1 MYLLNRPW
9 PPGRT
14 DTNSGRT
21 ARMTT
26 STSTI
31 AAGTWNAD
39 ATHTDVSFKARHM
52 GVGKVRGNFELAS
65 GTLIIGENGITDSSV
80 TAVIDVHSVETKNPQ
95 RNDHVKSADFLH
107 AEQFPTIEFAS
118 TGVRDFDGENFTLVG
133 DLTVHGVTK
142 PIELAVEFNGALT
155 DAYGGERSGF
165 SATTTISR
173 SEFGI
178 DIQMGFGA
186 GNAVVSDK
194 IDIAIDIE
202 FVLATGE

>member
-1 MYLLNRPW
+1 
-9 PPGRT
+9 
-14 DTNSGRT
+14 
-21 ARMTT
+21 MTT
-26 STSTI
+26 STATAL

-39 ATHTDVSFKARHM
+39 PTHTDVSFKARHM
-52 GVGKVRGNFELAS
+52 GVGKVRGTFELTSATLTV
-65 GTLIIGENGITDSSV
+65 GTDGLTDSAV
-80 TAVIDVHSVETKNPQ
+80 TAVIDVHSVETKSQQ
-95 RNDHVKSADFLH
+95 RNDHVKSPDFLH
-107 AEQFPTIEFAS
+107 AEQFPTIEFIS

-142 PIELAVEFNGALT
+142 SIELATEFNGALT
-155 DAYGGERSGF
+155 DAYGKERSGF

-173 SEFGI
+173 NEFGI

-202 FVLATGE
+202 FVLADSE